1 MKSLKRELLETLLI
15 KLHLYDSFF
24 YLLGK
29 RYEDQY
35 VSLRAVKKIFLLMTP
50 SYGNLGDQAIE
61 IATCKYLE
69 DYFNEYQIVKVHL
82 EDTYLRMKAI
92 KKSIQKDDL
101 VMLQGGGNFGSLYL
115 SVEDARRFIVRHL
128 KNNPVISL
136 PCSVT
141 YTDSKA
147 GKKELKKSQKIYC
160 KHRDLTLISRDSF
173 SYEYCLDH
181 FKGCKNILNPDMV
194 FYLWNHKG
202 SKERREILI
211 CIRRDGESIL
221 GSRQAAL
228 INQLF
233 DEYEDACIID
243 TRVERTI
250 SDEIK
255 MNEVKS
261 VINQFS
267 RAKVVITDRLHGLIL
282 SAITN
287 TPCIVMPSLDQKIVG
302 TYQWIKEMN
311 RVIFLKQAEYQEIKK
326 SIEVLNK
333 RMEENIVRNPFEKK
347 FEVLKKN
354 ILQQNK

>member
-35 VSLRAVKKIFLLMTP
+35 VSLRPVKKIFLLMTP

-115 SVEDARRFIVRHL
+115 LVENSRRFIVRHL
-128 KNNPVISL
+128 KNNPIISL

-160 KHRDLTLISRDSF
+160 KHRNLTLISRDSF
-173 SYEYCLDH
+173 SYEYCLKH
-181 FKGCKNILNPDMV
+181 FKSCKNILHPDMV
-194 FYLWNHKG
+194 FYLWNHID
-202 SKERREILI
+202 SKERREILL

-221 GSRQAAL
+221 GSRQSTL

-233 DEYEDACIID
+233 DEYGDACIID
-243 TRVERTI
+243 TCVERMI
-250 SDEIK
+250 PDEIK

-302 TYQWIKEMN
+302 TYQWIKELKKI
-311 RVIFLKQAEYQEIKK
+311 VFLEKPDVMEIKK
-326 SIEVLNK
+326 NIQLLNN
-333 RMEENIVRNPFEKK
+333 ESG
-347 FEVLKKN
+347 KN
-354 ILQQNK
+354 ITINLERYFNDLRNKILN